1 MSKNEM
7 KASDI
12 TIWLGVIVML
22 LIALFY
28 TFFGFSADE
37 IMFSQFIIFIVATFV
52 SIVQMKKEYK
62 MWIISGEIKW
72 DVFIVQNRQ

>member
-62 MWIISGEIKW
+62 M
-72 DVFIVQNRQ
+72 